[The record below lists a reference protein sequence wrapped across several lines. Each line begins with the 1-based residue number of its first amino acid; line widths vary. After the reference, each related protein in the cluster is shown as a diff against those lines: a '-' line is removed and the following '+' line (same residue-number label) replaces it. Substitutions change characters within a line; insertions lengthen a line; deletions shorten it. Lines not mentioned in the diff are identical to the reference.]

1 MRWFADLRL
10 ARKLALAFAAI
21 LALTTALGL
30 FALQSV
36 SRVNAASVDVGAHW
50 LPSVRHS
57 LAMGK
62 AVAEYRNAEA
72 LLVLSLSAADRGGY
86 AAEMNTHRDE
96 VTQEAKRLA
105 GQLATRDDSAAFA
118 GFSAA
123 WTDYQRTS
131 TEVVAAG
138 NRGDMK
144 AGLALLGGT
153 SQDQYDRISAA
164 LGRIVDAA
172 EDGAKRQ
179 LTAGTSTYRVT
190 TWSVAAALVACVA
203 LGIAFASAIGRRIA
217 GPMRDIADKMR
228 RLAEGDLD
236 QEVDIRSRDE
246 LGELAESFREI
257 VAAQA
262 GVARAA
268 GRLADGD
275 VSVEVVPRSEADVL
289 SRSFA
294 EVQGTL
300 RTLVDEVTTIVTALR
315 AGELATRTDAERF
328 RGSYRDMM
336 VGMNDMLSEIGGP
349 TATVT
354 TLLTR
359 VAARDLSVRMTGVVR
374 GDFEQLQDSFNA
386 AVANLDE
393 ALAQVA
399 ESAEQVAG
407 ASSEIA
413 AGSGLLAAGS
423 SQQAAALQEVSA
435 SLQELGAAAKQN
447 AGNARHARGMAE
459 NARSGAAA
467 GVASMQELSAAVGR
481 IKESADRTARIVRT
495 IDEIAFQTN
504 LLALNA
510 AVEAARAG
518 DAGRGFAV
526 VAEEVR
532 ALAQRSAQAARETG
546 ALIEESVR
554 NADAGV
560 TLNGAVLGRLRQINA
575 DVNSVGEVMAEI
587 SASSEQQ
594 DLGVGQINAGL
605 ASMNAVTQQVASN
618 SEQSSSAAVE
628 LSSESEGMRR
638 LVATFRLSSTMSGA
652 VNGAVNGAV
661 RSQDNTALAAT
672 VRGVPA
678 VAAPAGAASPARIVA
693 ASWPAAFPRAPL
705 TGDDDHDLAVLQEF

>member
-1 MRWFADLRL
+1 MMRWFADLRL
-10 ARKLALAFAAI
+10 ARKLALAFAVI
-21 LALTTALGL
+21 LTLTTALGL
-30 FALQSV
+30 YSLKSV

-72 LLVLSLSAADRGGY
+72 LLVLSPSAADRDGY
-86 AAEMNTHRDE
+86 GAEMDSHRDE
-96 VTQEAKRLA
+96 VTQAAKRLSA
-105 GQLATRDDSAAFA
+105 QLATHDDSAAFA
-118 GFSAA
+118 SFTAA
-123 WTDYQRTS
+123 WRDYQQTS
-131 TEVVAAG
+131 LAVVAAG
-138 NRGDMK
+138 RKGDSK
-144 AGLALLGGT
+144 SALALLGGT
-153 SQDQYDRISAA
+153 SQEQYDRIGAS

-172 EDGAKRQ
+172 EEGAKRQ
-179 LTAGTSTYRVT
+179 LAAGASTYRAA
-190 TWSVAAALVACVA
+190 TWSVVVAIALCIA
-203 LGIAFASAIGRRIA
+203 LGVVFASRIGRRIA
-217 GPMRDIADKMR
+217 APMREIADKMR

-236 QEVDIRSRDE
+236 LTVVVESRDE
-246 LGELAESFREI
+246 LGELAESFRGI

-262 GVARAA
+262 EIARAA
-268 GRLADGD
+268 GRLAEGD
-275 VSVEVVPRSEADVL
+275 VSVEVVPRSPQDVL

-300 RTLVDEVTTIVTALR
+300 RTLVREVTAVVSALR
-315 AGELATRTDAERF
+315 GGELGMRTDAEQF
-328 RGSYRDMM
+328 RGTYREMM
-336 VGMNDMLSEIGGP
+336 VAMNDMLTELGGP

-354 TLLTR
+354 ELLTR
-359 VAARDLSVRMTGVVR
+359 VADRDLSVRMTGAFHGEFV
-374 GDFEQLQDSFNA
+374 QLQDSFNA

-399 ESAEQVAG
+399 TSAEQVAG
-407 ASSEIA
+407 ASGEIA
-413 AGSGLLAAGS
+413 AGSGALAQGS
-423 SQQAAALQEVSA
+423 SQQAAALEEISA
-435 SLQELGAAAKQN
+435 SLQQLGAAAKQN
-447 AGNARHARGMAE
+447 ADNARHARGMAE

-467 GVASMQELSAAVGR
+467 GVASMQELSEAVSR

-546 ALIEESVR
+546 TLIEASVR

-560 TLNGAVLGRLRQINA
+560 ALNGEVMERLRQINA
-575 DVNSVGEVMAEI
+575 DVNSVGEVMADI

-594 DLGVGQINAGL
+594 DLGVAQINSGL
-605 ASMNAVTQQVASN
+605 VSMNGVTQQVAGSA
-618 SEQSSSAAVE
+618 EQSSSAAVE

-638 LVATFRLSSTMSGA
+638 LVATFRLSDSFADDAEVEISAPVRVTPPVTAPHASAPAPTRARAA
-652 VNGAVNGAV
+652 VPPS
-661 RSQDNTALAAT
+661 R
-672 VRGVPA
+672 VP
-678 VAAPAGAASPARIVA
+678 VAAWSDARETT
-693 ASWPAAFPRAPL
+693 PAAGER
-705 TGDDDHDLAVLQEF
+705 DLAVLEEF